1 MKCNGCRFFEPVPD
15 YFDEDG
21 DMSDEL
27 AGEKEEYGFCRRH
40 APNPCQFDP
49 AKALEVSWPLVGNW
63 HWCGEWKPIET
74 EATDGPHPQ
83 H

>member
-1 MKCNGCRFFEPVPD
+1 MKCNGCRFFEPAPD

-74 EATDGPHPQ
+74 EATDGTQ
-83 H
+83 AR